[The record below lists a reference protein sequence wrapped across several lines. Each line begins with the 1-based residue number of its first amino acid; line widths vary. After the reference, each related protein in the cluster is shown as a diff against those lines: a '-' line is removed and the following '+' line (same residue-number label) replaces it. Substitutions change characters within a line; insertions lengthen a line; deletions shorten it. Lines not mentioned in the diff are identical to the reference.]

1 MKKVETAKWE
11 AQRPADRPAARHSEE
26 MSTLERERFALAK
39 SINDLESSLVQY
51 ETVLSGQK
59 STLTQLRQDNAA
71 GAHEQASKLDHEWN
85 LYRQL
90 GIDWIGF
97 DGAGQAKCRIADAA
111 RNDIHILTLDNSTMS
126 SVEQA
131 NLLWTLCTPSS

>member
-26 MSTLERERFALAK
+26 MSILERERFALAR

-59 STLTQLRQDNAA
+59 TTLAQLRQDNAA
-71 GAHEQASKLDHEWN
+71 GAHEAASKLDHEWN

-97 DGAGQAKCRIADAA
+97 GAAGQVKCRIADAP
-111 RNDIHILTLDNSTMS
+111 RNDIHLLTLDNNTMS

-131 NLLWTLCTPSS
+131 NLLWNLCTPSS